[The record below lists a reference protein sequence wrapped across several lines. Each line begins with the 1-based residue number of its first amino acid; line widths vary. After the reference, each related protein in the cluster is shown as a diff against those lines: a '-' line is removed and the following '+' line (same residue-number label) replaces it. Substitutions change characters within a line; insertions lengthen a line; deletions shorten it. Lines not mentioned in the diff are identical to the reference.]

1 MKDGKVVAL
10 KVEHYSNAGNT
21 MDLSQSVS
29 MGTPASWGWGYHSNA
44 GNTIDLGVSMGT
56 AASRG
61 WGVPGKSRAAPQ
73 PPWLGPPQFL
83 PVTMMVA
90 SPLVPTRG
98 FSTLG
103 SSLKHKDNHITF

>member
-61 WGVPGKSRAAPQ
+61 WGVPGKSRAGPTATLARASSVPACYHDGSL
-73 PPWLGPPQFL
+73 PIGPHPRVLHPWLISKTQ
-83 PVTMMVA
+83 
-90 SPLVPTRG
+90 R
-98 FSTLG
+98 
-103 SSLKHKDNHITF
+103 